1 MTLRLYNTLTR
12 RLEDFAP
19 LAPPR
24 VALYTCGPTVWNYAH
39 LGNFRTFVFEDVLR
53 RYLAYAG
60 YAVEHVMNLTDVDDR
75 TIAAAGKAGRGL
87 AEHTAPFVDAFFED
101 CAYLRITPAAQY
113 PRATRF
119 VPQMV
124 ALVQRLLDRGVA
136 YRGDDGSV
144 YFGIDRFPP
153 YGRLSR
159 VDRRE
164 LKAGA
169 RVSSDEYDKADARD
183 FVLWKAAKP
192 EDEAVGAGWDAP
204 FGRGRPGWHL
214 ECSAMAQALLGETVD
229 IHAGGVDLIFPHHE
243 DELAQSEAATGKPF
257 VRYWLHAEFLHLG
270 GTKMSKRYGNIVTAR
285 DLREDGW
292 DAAAIRTLF
301 CSTQY
306 RRQLQFTDDALRAA
320 AAGAARLAE
329 FRARLAEAGTA
340 AAPGALPALATRL
353 EEAFRSAMDDDLDAP
368 RALAAL
374 MDFVRDANRELD
386 GRGGAPPAERDAA
399 LAAFDRVAEVL
410 QVVPAAQAALRVVPG
425 TAKVAIEGHA
435 PAVSVQPT
443 EAAGADEDPAAIPP
457 PPAGET
463 AAWAVW
469 AERLAR
475 IRFAARQAK
484 DWPRA
489 DAARALLQQ
498 HGFEVRDTKEWVQVV
513 PKRQVPGA

>member
-1 MTLRLYNTLTR
+1 MTVRLHNTLTR
-12 RLEDFAP
+12 QVEDFVP

-39 LGNFRTFVFEDVLR
+39 IGNFRTFVFEDVLC

-75 TIAAAGKAGRGL
+75 TIAAAGKAGLRL
-87 AEHTAPFVDAFFED
+87 ADHTAPFIAAFFED
-101 CAYLRITPAAQY
+101 CEYLRIQRAAHY
-113 PRATRF
+113 PRATEF

-124 ALVQRLLDRGVA
+124 ALVQRLLERGVA
-136 YRGDDGSV
+136 YRGEDGSV
-144 YFGIDRFPP
+144 YFAIDRFPS
-153 YGRLSR
+153 YGRLSQ

-192 EDEAVGAGWDAP
+192 EDEAVGAAWDAP

-243 DELAQSEAATGKPF
+243 DEIAQSEAATGKPF
-257 VRYWLHAEFLHLG
+257 ARCWLHAEFLQVG

-306 RRQLQFTDDALRAA
+306 RRQLQFTDEALRAA

-329 FRARLAEAGTA
+329 FRQRLAAPATA
-340 AAPGALPALATRL
+340 AANAAPGALPALATRL
-353 EEAFRSAMDDDLDAP
+353 EEAFRAAMDDDLDAP
-368 RALAAL
+368 GALAAL
-374 MDFVRDANRELD
+374 MDFVRDGNRELD
-386 GRGGAPPAERDAA
+386 ARGGALPAERDAA
-399 LAAFDRVAEVL
+399 RAAFDRVAEVL
-410 QVVPAAQAALRVVPG
+410 QVVPAAGVVGEVALTVTPLGVMTKGPVGAAEV
-425 TAKVAIEGHA
+425 TAAPDGFPISA
-435 PAVSVQPT
+435 PAP
-443 EAAGADEDPAAIPP
+443 GEDL
-457 PPAGET
+457 G
-463 AAWAVW
+463 AWAR
-469 AERLAR
+469 RLAE
-475 IRFAARQAK
+475 IRLAARQQK
-484 DWPRA
+484 DWARA
-489 DAARALLQQ
+489 DAARARLQE
-498 HGFEVRDTKEWVQVV
+498 HGYEVRDTKDGVQVV
-513 PKRQVPGA
+513 PKRQVPER

>member
-1 MTLRLYNTLTR
+1 VTLRLYNTLTH
-12 RLEDFAP
+12 RLEEFAP

-24 VALYTCGPTVWNYAH
+24 VTLYTCGPTVWNYAH
-39 LGNFRTFVFEDVLR
+39 IGNFRTFIFEDVLR

-75 TIAAAGKAGRGL
+75 TIGAAARAGVRL
-87 AEHTAPFVDAFFED
+87 AAHTAPFADAFFED
-101 CAYLRITPAAQY
+101 CRYLRIAPAAQY

-124 ALVQRLLDRGVA
+124 DLVQRLLDRGVA

-144 YFGIDRFPP
+144 YFGIDKFPA
-153 YGRLSR
+153 YGRLSQ

-192 EDEAVGAGWDAP
+192 EDEAVGAAWDAP

-243 DELAQSEAATGKPF
+243 DEIAQSEAATGKPLARF
-257 VRYWLHAEFLHLG
+257 WLHAEFLQIA

-306 RRQLQFTDDALRAA
+306 RKQLQFTDDALRAA
-320 AAGAARLAE
+320 ATGAARLAE
-329 FRARLAEAGTA
+329 FRARLASAPPGGGAG
-340 AAPGALPALATRL
+340 LPALARAL
-353 EEAFRSAMDDDLDAP
+353 EAAFGAAMDDDLDAP

-386 GRGGAPPAERDAA
+386 QGGGAAPASRDAA

-410 QVVPAAQAALRVVPG
+410 QVVPAPSAAVSITATSAPG
-425 TAKVAIEGHA
+425 TGSGAAAIDGEE
-435 PAVSVQPT
+435 PVPP
-443 EAAGADEDPAAIPP
+443 AAGEDVAA
-457 PPAGET
+457 
-463 AAWAVW
+463 W

-475 IRFAARQAK
+475 IRFAARGRK

-489 DAARALLQQ
+489 DRARTLLQE
-498 HGFEVRDTKEWVQVV
+498 HGFEVRDTKEGVQVV
-513 PKRQVPGA
+513 PRRQVPGA

>member
-1 MTLRLYNTLTR
+1 MTIRLYNTLTR
-12 RLEDFAP
+12 RVEDLVP

-39 LGNFRTFVFEDVLR
+39 IGNFRTFVFEDVLR

-60 YAVEHVMNLTDVDDR
+60 YAVDHVMNLTDVDDR
-75 TIAAAGKAGRGL
+75 TIAAAGKAGLRL
-87 AEHTAPFVDAFFED
+87 SDHTAPFIAAFFDD
-101 CAYLRITPAAQY
+101 CAYLRIAPATHY
-113 PRATRF
+113 PRATAF

-124 ALVQRLLDRGVA
+124 ALVQRLLERGVA
-136 YRGDDGSV
+136 YRGDDASV
-144 YFGIDRFPP
+144 YFAIDRFPS
-153 YGRLSR
+153 YGRLSQ

-192 EDEAVGAGWDAP
+192 EDEAVGAAWDAP

-243 DELAQSEAATGKPF
+243 DEIAQSEAATGKPF
-257 VRYWLHAEFLHLG
+257 ARCWLHGEFLQVG

-306 RRQLQFTDDALRAA
+306 RRQLQFTDEALKAA
-320 AAGAARLAE
+320 AAGAARLGE
-329 FRARLAEAGTA
+329 FRQRLSAPATA
-340 AAPGALPALATRL
+340 SAPGALPALAARL
-353 EEAFRSAMDDDLDAP
+353 GETFRAAMDDDLDAP

-374 MDFVRDANRELD
+374 MEFVREANRELD
-386 GRGGAPPAERDAA
+386 ARGGARAQERDAA

-410 QVVPAAQAALRVVPG
+410 QVVPAAVVIRASGVPAIG
-425 TAKVAIEGHA
+425 EVGRPSVNVEPAGLVVA
-435 PAVSVQPT
+435 
-443 EAAGADEDPAAIPP
+443 
-457 PPAGET
+457 PPAPGEDIG
-463 AAWAVW
+463 VW
-469 AERLAR
+469 SQRMAD
-475 IRFAARQAK
+475 IRHAARQKK
-484 DWPRA
+484 DWTRA
-489 DAARALLQQ
+489 DAARALLQE
-498 HGFEVRDTKEWVQVV
+498 HGFEVRDTKEGVQAV
-513 PKRQVPGA
+513 PKRQVPGG

>member
-1 MTLRLYNTLTR
+1 VTLRLYNTLTH
-12 RLEDFAP
+12 RLEEFAP

-24 VALYTCGPTVWNYAH
+24 VTLYTCGPTVWNYAH
-39 LGNFRTFVFEDVLR
+39 IGNFRTFVFEDVLR

-60 YAVEHVMNLTDVDDR
+60 YAVEHAMNLTDVDDR
-75 TIAAAGKAGRGL
+75 TIGAAARAGLRL

-101 CAYLRITPAAQY
+101 CRYLRIEPATHY

-144 YFGIDRFPP
+144 YFAIDRFPA

-192 EDEAVGAGWDAP
+192 EDEAVGAAWDAP

-243 DELAQSEAATGKPF
+243 DEIAQSEAATGKPF
-257 VRYWLHAEFLHLG
+257 ARFWLHAEFLQIA

-285 DLREDGW
+285 DLLEDGW

-306 RRQLQFTDDALRAA
+306 RKQLQFTDDALRAA

-329 FRARLAEAGTA
+329 FRARLA
-340 AAPGALPALATRL
+340 AAPAAGSNALPELARGL
-353 EEAFRSAMDDDLDAP
+353 DAAFRAAMDDDLDAP

-374 MDFVRDANRELD
+374 MDFVRDANRALD
-386 GRGGAPPAERDAA
+386 EGGGAAAAERDAA
-399 LAAFDRVAEVL
+399 LAAFDRVAGVL
-410 QVVPAAQAALRVVPG
+410 QVVPAASAALNVTGVLSAVATPGVSAVVAVVG
-425 TAKVAIEGHA
+425 EGDPA
-435 PAVSVQPT
+435 PP
-443 EAAGADEDPAAIPP
+443 AAGEDLSA
-457 PPAGET
+457 
-463 AAWAVW
+463 W

-475 IRFAARQAK
+475 IRFAARQQK

-489 DAARALLQQ
+489 DRARALLQDA
-498 HGFEVRDTKEWVQVV
+498 GFEVRDTKDGVLVV
-513 PKRQVPGA
+513 PRRQVPGA